1 MKSYFVVYDVAVK
14 DFALSFS
21 SKIRG
26 KVLGE
31 MPLICDESHKT
42 LSTVESIC
50 RAMLLRQADK
60 TCTLLSI
67 GGGVCSDICGLAASI
82 YKRGIRFETVPTTLL
97 AMADAAVGG
106 KNGVNLDGVKNAI
119 GSYNFPEK
127 THYRPEVLNTL
138 SYKQLLSGG
147 AEILKTFLLF
157 DPKLYAN
164 SLSSLRSLYLLQGQ
178 DGQGP
183 AAEPLKSR
191 EDVLKELAEMA
202 KKAAGY
208 KMKVVKRDKF
218 DKGLRHL
225 LNYGH
230 SFGHAIEYKYAQS
243 AAAERISHG
252 EAVAVGIV
260 MAQELSEGEGWS
272 ERGLAERIKR
282 DFESCGLPTDCLWT
296 REELREAILND
307 KKSENGKIDFVYVRR
322 PGKAARK
329 KIKI

>member
-1 MKSYFVVYDVAVK
+1 MKQYFVVYDVAVK

-31 MPLICDESHKT
+31 LPLICDEIHKN
-42 LSTVESIC
+42 LSSVESIC
-50 RAMLLRQADK
+50 RSLLQKQADK
-60 TCTLLSI
+60 SCTLLSI

-82 YKRGIRFETVPTTLL
+82 YKRGIRFETLPSTLL

-138 SYKQLLSGG
+138 SHKQLLSGA

-157 DPKLYAN
+157 SPKLYAN
-164 SLSSLRSLYLLQGQ
+164 SLSTLRSLRLLHEQAP
-178 DGQGP
+178 DGSSEERQRILG
-183 AAEPLKSR
+183 
-191 EDVLKELAEMA
+191 ELAEMA
-202 KKAAGY
+202 RKAAGY
-208 KMKVVKRDKF
+208 KLKVVKRDPF

-230 SFGHAIEYKYAQS
+230 SFGHAIEYKYTES
-243 AAAERISHG
+243 KAAERLSHG

-260 MAQELSEGEGWS
+260 MAQELSEQMGWS
-272 ERGLAERIKR
+272 ERGLAEKIKK
-282 DFESCGLPTDCLWT
+282 DFESCGLPTDCPWT
-296 REELREAILND
+296 REELREAVLND
-307 KKSENGKIDFVYVRR
+307 KKSENGKIDFVYVKRV
-322 PGKAARK
+322 GKAARK

>member
-1 MKSYFVVYDVAVK
+1 MKQYFVVYDVAVK
-14 DFALSFS
+14 DFALAFS

-26 KVLGE
+26 IVLGE
-31 MPLICDESHKT
+31 MPLICDETHKN
-42 LSTVESIC
+42 LYTVESIC
-50 RAMLLRQADK
+50 RALLQRQADK
-60 TCTLLSI
+60 SCTLLSI

-82 YKRGIRFETVPTTLL
+82 YKRVIRFETLPSTLL

-138 SYKQLLSGG
+138 SYKELLSGA

-157 DPKLYAN
+157 SPKLYAN
-164 SLSSLRSLYLLQGQ
+164 SLSTLRSLRLLNEQ
-178 DGQGP
+178 DPDGSSEEKQRILG
-183 AAEPLKSR
+183 
-191 EDVLKELAEMA
+191 ELAEMA
-202 KKAAGY
+202 RKAAEY
-208 KMKVVKRDKF
+208 KLKVVKRDPF

-230 SFGHAIEYKYAQS
+230 SFGHAIEYKYTES
-243 AAAERISHG
+243 KAAERLSHG

-260 MAQELSEGEGWS
+260 MAQELSEQMGWS
-272 ERGLAERIKR
+272 ERGLAERIRK
-282 DFESCGLPTDCLWT
+282 DFESCGLPTDCPWS
-296 REELREAILND
+296 REELREAVLND
-307 KKSENGKIDFVYVRR
+307 KKSENGKIDFVYVKRV
-322 PGKAARK
+322 GKAARK

>member
-1 MKSYFVVYDVAVK
+1 MKQYFVVYDVAVK

-31 MPLICDESHKT
+31 LPLICDEIHKN
-42 LSTVESIC
+42 LSSVESIC
-50 RAMLLRQADK
+50 RSLLQKQADK
-60 TCTLLSI
+60 SCTLLSI

-82 YKRGIRFETVPTTLL
+82 YKRGIRFETLPSTLL

-119 GSYNFPEK
+119 GSYIFPEK
-127 THYRPEVLNTL
+127 THYSPEVLNTL
-138 SYKQLLSGG
+138 SYKELLSGG

-157 DPKLYAN
+157 SPKLYAN
-164 SLSSLRSLYLLQGQ
+164 SLSTLRSLRLLHEQAP
-178 DGQGP
+178 DGSSEERQRILG
-183 AAEPLKSR
+183 
-191 EDVLKELAEMA
+191 ELAEMA
-202 KKAAGY
+202 RKAAGY
-208 KMKVVKRDKF
+208 KLKVVKRDPF

-230 SFGHAIEYKYAQS
+230 SFGHAIEYKYTES
-243 AAAERISHG
+243 KAAERLSHG

-260 MAQELSEGEGWS
+260 MAQELSEQMGWS
-272 ERGLAERIKR
+272 ERGLAEKIKK
-282 DFESCGLPTDCLWT
+282 DFESCGLPTDCPWT
-296 REELREAILND
+296 REELREAVLND
-307 KKSENGKIDFVYVRR
+307 KKSENGKIDFVYVKRV
-322 PGKAARK
+322 GKAARK